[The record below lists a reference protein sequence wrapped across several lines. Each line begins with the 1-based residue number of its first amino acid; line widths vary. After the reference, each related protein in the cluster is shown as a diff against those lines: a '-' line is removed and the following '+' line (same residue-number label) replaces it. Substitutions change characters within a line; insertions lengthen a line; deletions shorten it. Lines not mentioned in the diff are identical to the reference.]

1 MGGLVTE
8 VERQYPKVWLITGS
22 SGGVM
27 PRALRVQ
34 GKDHDA
40 LMMVKKSR

>member
-1 MGGLVTE
+1 M
-8 VERQYPKVWLITGS
+8 RQLQLIAHGEPSDVIELNTVS
-22 SGGVM
+22 GVM

-40 LMMVKKSR
+40 LMMVKKFR